1 MRLACLRVGVLAR
14 FRDSAALREARGD
27 RPSRGRS
34 RRFHRALPLT
44 YAPDCTAPLLFV
56 LGDDDLRCPATE
68 AEQYYRILR
77 RRGVPTEML
86 RLPDSD
92 HIGSW
97 VGPVPARAAQNE
109 ALVEWFT
116 RHLLGG

>member
-1 MRLACLRVGVLAR
+1 VIGSPE
-14 FRDSAALREARGD
+14 DDPAASIE
-27 RPSRGRS
+27 RS
-34 RRFHRALPLT
+34 PLT

>member
-14 FRDSAALREARGD
+14 FRDRRLSVRREVIGSPEDDPAASIE
-27 RPSRGRS
+27 RS
-34 RRFHRALPLT
+34 PLT

-97 VGPVPARAAQNE
+97 AGPVPARAAQNE